1 MTMAGHLPQLDRVA
15 LMQLRAAVR
24 QLQDPHRRSLPIRT
38 LVELATSA
46 PTGPGFTIDF
56 DASRELGDA
65 LIVIRVPASEPTA
78 IADSRL
84 ERLSRR
90 EREVAELVATG
101 LSNKA
106 IADRLCIATS
116 TVKDHIHNIFEKT
129 ALSNRAAIAAAC
141 RAPLRDV

>member
-1 MTMAGHLPQLDRVA
+1 MAGHLPQLDRVA
-15 LMQLRAAVR
+15 LLRLRAAVQ
-24 QLQDPHRRSLPIRT
+24 QLQQPRRRSVPMRT
-38 LVELATSA
+38 LVELATSL
-46 PTGPGFTIDF
+46 PSGPGFTIDF

-65 LIVIRVPASEPTA
+65 LIVIRVPARETTE
-78 IADSRL
+78 IADARL

-90 EREVAELVATG
+90 EREVAELVAKG

-129 ALSNRAAIAAAC
+129 ALPNRAAIAAAC